1 MSEINRGIP
10 EGVTQRAPIIDF
22 EAAKGKRLEA
32 ETRQAQWIQERTQQQ
47 AVPGVAG
54 DRPAGT
60 PIHTEVPPEAD
71 QPPQGGRRVEFSTPT
86 EGQAGENRPL
96 AESTHIVIDF
106 QKAREDGLVTD
117 QANTGILPES
127 NKFTQSDVLPRSNE
141 AGDTGIHDPEDTD
154 RDRENKHAEDIDD
167 PETETPDKEQIIAM
181 GVIGSKLEQ
190 FNLPL
195 QKRQEIF
202 TSLADDPNA
211 IIKVAGVIKHLTPDD
226 PMAILEEGAA
236 FRKRIDEALER
247 ARLANEQQPRELT
260 ILELICLLLGTLLTF
275 TAEAI
280 QGEEVSRSQ

>member
-10 EGVTQRAPIIDF
+10 ESVTQRAPVIDL

-32 ETRQAQWIQERTQQQ
+32 KTRQAQWIQERTQQQ
-47 AVPGVAG
+47 AVPEVAG

-60 PIHTEVPPEAD
+60 PINTEVPPEAGK
-71 QPPQGGRRVEFSTPT
+71 PPQGGRQVEFSTPT
-86 EGQAGENRPL
+86 RQAGENRPL
-96 AESTHIVIDF
+96 AESTHTIIDF
-106 QKAREDGLVTD
+106 QKAREDRLVTE
-117 QANTGILPES
+117 QTNTAVLPES
-127 NKFTQSDVLPRSNE
+127 NKFTQSDVRPRSNE
-141 AGDTGIHDPEDTD
+141 AGDTVIHDPADTD
-154 RDRENKHAEDIDD
+154 RDRENNQAEDIDD

-211 IIKVAGVIKHLTPDD
+211 IIKVAGVIKNLTPDD

-247 ARLANEQQPRELT
+247 ARLTNEQPRELT
-260 ILELICLLLGTLLTF
+260 TFELICLLLGTLLTF

-280 QGEEVSRSQ
+280 QGEEVPRSQ